1 MSPLEKDRSEG
12 NVASWKNSAE
22 IEAPK
27 LEVAVIVT
35 ILRACWIKIKF
46 SSSYLRSIYGDGGNW
61 SRFTRSGR
69 GPISRGGSQAKCFAV
84 GF

>member
-12 NVASWKNSAE
+12 NVTSWKNSAE

-46 SSSYLRSIYGDGGNW
+46 SSSYLRRWWKLVSIYAEWEGAN
-61 SRFTRSGR
+61 FAR
-69 GPISRGGSQAKCFAV
+69 GFAS
-84 GF
+84 

>member
-12 NVASWKNSAE
+12 NVVLASWKNSAE
-22 IEAPK
+22 MIEAPK
-27 LEVAVIVT
+27 LEV
-35 ILRACWIKIKF
+35 LRACWIKIKF

>member
-22 IEAPK
+22 MIEAPK
-27 LEVAVIVT
+27 LEV
-35 ILRACWIKIKF
+35 LRACWIKIKF

>member
-22 IEAPK
+22 MIEAPK
-27 LEVAVIVT
+27 LEV
-35 ILRACWIKIKF
+35 LRACWIKIKF

-61 SRFTRSGR
+61 SRFTLSGR

>member
-22 IEAPK
+22 MIEAPK
-27 LEVAVIVT
+27 LEV
-35 ILRACWIKIKF
+35 LRACWIKIKF

-69 GPISRGGSQAKCFAV
+69 GSISRGGSQAKCFAV

>member
-27 LEVAVIVT
+27 LEV
-35 ILRACWIKIKF
+35 LRACWIKIKF

>member
-12 NVASWKNSAE
+12 NVVLASWKNSAE
-22 IEAPK
+22 MIEAPK
-27 LEVAVIVT
+27 LEV
-35 ILRACWIKIKF
+35 LRACWIKVKF
-46 SSSYLRSIYGDGGNW
+46 PSSYFCTTEMVKIGLDL
-61 SRFTRSGR
+61 RSGR